1 MSHSVAIDAYPNV
14 EGVARRQ
21 ANGNVLVYNRLVAK
35 AKACIT
41 PGLQFYQRK
50 FSQEFHNLVRAFRS
64 ATLCCPIQVQQL
76 RPTAASL
83 HELRNFSFLDNDAV
97 ITGLSDELPRYL
109 ASADGTQTETEDE
122 KVQWW
127 ARYEASLPNWSS
139 VVKKILLVQPSSA
152 SAERV
157 FSIMENF
164 STDQQENALEET
176 VEASVML
183 CYNGNQRKKLL
194 VP

>member
-1 MSHSVAIDAYPNV
+1 MSHFVAIDAYPNV
-14 EGVARRQ
+14 EGMARRQ
-21 ANGNVLVYNRLVAK
+21 ANGNVPVYNRLVAK

-41 PGLQFYQRK
+41 PGLRFYQRK
-50 FSQEFHNLVRAFRS
+50 FSQEFHNLVRVFRS
-64 ATLCCPIQVQQL
+64 ARLCCPIQVQQL

-127 ARYEASLPNWSS
+127 ARYEASLLNWSS
-139 VVKKILLVQPSSA
+139 VVKKILSVQPSSA

-157 FSIMENF
+157 FSIIKNF
-164 STDQQENALEET
+164 FTD
-176 VEASVML
+176 
-183 CYNGNQRKKLL
+183 
-194 VP
+194 